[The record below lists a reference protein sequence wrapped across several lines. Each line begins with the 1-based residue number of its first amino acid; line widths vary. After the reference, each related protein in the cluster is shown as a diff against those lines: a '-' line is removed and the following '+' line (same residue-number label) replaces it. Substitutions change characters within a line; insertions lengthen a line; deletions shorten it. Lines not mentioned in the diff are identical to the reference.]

1 MLVNKD
7 GELLDQPTSGLP
19 EPGYHIEL
27 PDAVNTWLEKQ
38 GIDTNSAEDLSP
50 LLHFAYDQDAQQRE
64 WTMTYMGV
72 YDANAEG
79 EATQYVYSLN
89 PAKDNEGN
97 EIPVRI
103 MYLDPATQDPIQDDQ
118 IGMTADTVSATYTI
132 AINPGELEQNKI
144 QAVFTVTDKD
154 GTTHSITCNVEV
166 GTGNLTVKSVAD
178 KEPDTNLIADNGAEV
193 TANTPTAVAGNDVQ
207 FYVNDSQV
215 TVDPGR
221 VGLLVDSVSND
232 PTFNNRMEQDAISEV
247 REENSSL
254 PSDAQAQ
261 SFYLDLVDT
270 DNGNAVVT
278 MGDDDNLT
286 IYWPMPEDAD
296 PNGQFHVVHYTGMDR
311 TTTTD
316 AGNLGDTEILQV
328 GKDDDHLTFT
338 TDSFSPFVLVYEKDN
353 GSNPPVVDPD
363 PDPDDPTPPPVDPGD
378 KPELNT
384 EDHYAY
390 IVGYPDGTVRPE
402 GDITRAEVATIFF
415 RLLTDESRDEFW
427 SQTNPYS
434 DVSEDDWYNNAV
446 STLTNAGIIDG
457 YENGTFKPNGNIT
470 RAEFATIA
478 VRFFEATYEGENL
491 FPDID
496 GHWAQDYINEAANA
510 GIVDGYPDGTF
521 GPQKLITRAE
531 AMTMVNRT
539 IDRHPDA
546 EHFLD
551 GMITWSDNHEDAWY
565 YEQVQEAT
573 NSHEY
578 TMNTDDEQNPY
589 EIWTEL
595 LPVRDW
601 AQLEKEWSDAH
612 SGQSGGDVV

>member
-1 MLVNKD
+1 MV
-7 GELLDQPTSGLP
+7 LP
-19 EPGYHIEL
+19 
-27 PDAVNTWLEKQ
+27 
-38 GIDTNSAEDLSP
+38 
-50 LLHFAYDQDAQQRE
+50 
-64 WTMTYMGV
+64 
-72 YDANAEG
+72 
-79 EATQYVYSLN
+79 YVYSLSAN
-89 PAKDNEGN
+89 TIEGDFKDT
-97 EIPVRI
+97 PVRLEFTDESGAI
-103 MYLDPATQDPIQDDQ
+103 VTDD
-118 IGMTADTVSATYTI
+118 IIVMDENTTSATYKMTI
-132 AINPGELEQNKI
+132 YDGGLDQSQIK
-144 QAVFTVTDKD
+144 AVFTVGEAT
-154 GTTHSITCNVEV
+154 ITCNVNID
-166 GTGNLTVKSVAD
+166 TGNLTVKGVVNKDSVNDIANDGNSVDAD
-178 KEPDTNLIADNGAEV
+178 
-193 TANTPTAVAGNDVQ
+193 TPTAVAGNDVQ

-215 TVDPGR
+215 TVDSDR
-221 VGLLVDSVSND
+221 VGLLVDSVSNN
-232 PTFNNRMEQDAISEV
+232 PTFNNQMEQDAISEV

-278 MGDDDNLT
+278 PSQDVT

-296 PNGQFHVVHYTGMDR
+296 PDGDFYIVHYDEMDR
-311 TTTTD
+311 TNAEMQDNPATIGVQRSD
-316 AGNLGDTEILQV
+316 N
-328 GKDDDHLTFT
+328 HLTFT

-402 GDITRAEVATIFF
+402 GDITRAE
-415 RLLTDESRDEFW
+415 
-427 SQTNPYS
+427 
-434 DVSEDDWYNNAV
+434 
-446 STLTNAGIIDG
+446 
-457 YENGTFKPNGNIT
+457 
-470 RAEFATIA
+470 FATITA
-478 VRFFEATYEGENL
+478 RFFEATYEGEDL
-491 FPDID
+491 FSDIA
-496 GHWAQDYINEAANA
+496 GHWAADYINQAANA

-521 GPQKLITRAE
+521 RPQQNITRAE

-578 TMNTDDEQNPY
+578 TMHTDDEQNPY

>member
-1 MLVNKD
+1 MSQV
-7 GELLDQPTSGLP
+7 
-19 EPGYHIEL
+19 
-27 PDAVNTWLEKQ
+27 
-38 GIDTNSAEDLSP
+38 
-50 LLHFAYDQDAQQRE
+50 
-64 WTMTYMGV
+64 
-72 YDANAEG
+72 
-79 EATQYVYSLN
+79 
-89 PAKDNEGN
+89 GN
-97 EIPVRI
+97 
-103 MYLDPATQDPIQDDQ
+103 L
-118 IGMTADTVSATYTI
+118 
-132 AINPGELEQNKI
+132 
-144 QAVFTVTDKD
+144 VTD
-154 GTTHSITCNVEV
+154 N
-166 GTGNLTVKSVAD
+166 
-178 KEPDTNLIADNGAEV
+178 PQAE
-193 TANTPTAVAGNDVQ
+193 
-207 FYVNDSQV
+207 
-215 TVDPGR
+215 
-221 VGLLVDSVSND
+221 
-232 PTFNNRMEQDAISEV
+232 
-247 REENSSL
+247 
-254 PSDAQAQ
+254 

-270 DNGNAVVT
+270 ENGNAVVT
-278 MGDDDNLT
+278 MGDDDELT

-338 TDSFSPFVLVYEKDN
+338 TDSFSPFVLVYEKDK

-427 SQTNPYS
+427 SQTNDYT
-434 DVSEDDWYNNAV
+434 DVDADAWYNNAV
-446 STLTNAGIIDG
+446 STLSNAGILNG
-457 YENGTFKPNGNIT
+457 YEDGTFQPDGNIT
-470 RAEFATIA
+470 RAEFATITA
-478 VRFFEATYEGENL
+478 RFFEATYEGEDL
-491 FPDID
+491 FSDIA
-496 GHWAQDYINEAANA
+496 GHWAADYINQAANA

-521 GPQKLITRAE
+521 RPQQNITRAE

-595 LPVRDW
+595 LPNRDW
-601 AQLEKEWSDAH
+601 SELEKEWSDANDGAG
-612 SGQSGGDVV
+612 SGEVV